1 MSLITSIRNQQTN
14 LINQNKAS
22 IVITRTAKTLSTDG
36 AYTTVDTVL
45 ASQDFRL
52 YNKKTRVLNVTDGG
66 WHSERLV
73 KMIAKYDA
81 DVKRKTATSKDVFT
95 YGGRN
100 YVISDVKN
108 IYTGGSLVFKELEL
122 EEVK

>member
-1 MSLITSIRNQQTN
+1 MSLVISTRNQQAT

-22 IVITRTAKTLSTDG
+22 IVITRQTRTLAGG
-36 AYTTVDTVL
+36 AYTTADTIL

-52 YNKKTRVLNVTDGG
+52 YNKRSRTLNVTDGG
-66 WHSERLV
+66 WHTERRV

-81 DVKRKTATSKDVFT
+81 NVLRKSATNKDTFT

-100 YVISDVKN
+100 YYISDVIN
-108 IYTGGSLVFKELEL
+108 HYTAGSIVFKELEL
-122 EEVK
+122 KEIK